1 MFSFQNNTE
10 QENYTSLKEEYSAQK
25 DRNSFQKLKVELSK
39 NQQEILNLRKEISSL
54 QEVNSRLRKKILDL
68 LTLIQEYKSKE
79 TQLSVTEENLKNM
92 RNEYDSLK
100 DSLLK
105 DRANFRSELRLKD
118 NIYNQDIIQ
127 TNLRTE
133 SLKHQVDNFNGIKKL
148 NDILYIKN
156 NELKKNIEELKWIEK
171 TKLEEMQ
178 IKYNKKMNNY
188 KRKMIEFLKRNE
200 EERAKN
206 GTQSE
211 LNNKLNILHIQEL
224 VNEIEIQG
232 VEVEDLLKERQELK
246 FKILQLN
253 RDLYIYQ
260 KVIDILMKKNNT
272 FQNKLKSIK
281 KNNNNYLQEYN
292 SLSSD
297 KKNKAEKEQKS
308 YNLLTEP
315 DKNILNANVIK
326 LKKKKYKGLTHNEKI
341 LKIIK
346 EKYIAKIPPKKII
359 NTESNKDIKEMN
371 QTKETYETDNKSFK
385 CYLENKNKDKIIEF
399 LFKEREK
406 YKDSSHFYKD
416 KLDLINSQYSRI
428 MKMYNEALEKIYK
441 EELDKNIENIIL
453 NIDDFKKFNFE
464 KMKPEQK
471 YAILIKLIN
480 HISPLVY
487 KEDIENNS
495 FIKSASTTKQKY
507 KMNSFNISSQNT
519 TKTPSQ
525 MTDII
530 NLKSLSNKGN
540 NLKDKKSFGCFND
553 YNKFIKKDKNKT
565 LYRFSNS
572 KVSID
577 LLPKVDILDL

>member
-10 QENYTSLKEEYSAQK
+10 QENYTSLKEEYPAQK
-25 DRNSFQKLKVELSK
+25 DPNSFQKLKVELSK

-297 KKNKAEKEQKS
+297 KKNKVEKEQKS

-326 LKKKKYKGLTHNEKI
+326 LKKKKYKGFTHNEKI

-385 CYLENKNKDKIIEF
+385 CYLENKNKDKVIEF

-406 YKDSSHFYKD
+406 YKDSSNFYKD

-507 KMNSFNISSQNT
+507 KMNSFNISSQNS

-553 YNKFIKKDKNKT
+553 YNKFIKRDKNKT